1 MLQIVDLFFTILHIA
16 VIGFNLLG
24 WIWEGTRSLHFYC
37 IILTATS
44 WFILGVWYG
53 FGYCFITDLQWQVK
67 EKLGEENL
75 PNSFIKYFADKMSGE
90 NINACLIDTLTLV
103 LFCFA
108 VIASVYVNF
117 LKKQAVA
124 N

>member
-1 MLQIVDLFFTILHIA
+1 MLQVLDAFFTVLHIA
-16 VIGFNLLG
+16 IIGFNLLG
-24 WIWEGTRSLHFYC
+24 WIWEGTRRLHFYC

-44 WFILGVWYG
+44 WFILGFWYG